1 MFGIY
6 NHILKKE
13 TLCNYRDI
21 EMSVPGVR
29 FSKYDASDDTAMSGF
44 LERYYA
50 PVQKASVY

>member
-1 MFGIY
+1 
-6 NHILKKE
+6 
-13 TLCNYRDI
+13 
-21 EMSVPGVR
+21 MSVPGVR